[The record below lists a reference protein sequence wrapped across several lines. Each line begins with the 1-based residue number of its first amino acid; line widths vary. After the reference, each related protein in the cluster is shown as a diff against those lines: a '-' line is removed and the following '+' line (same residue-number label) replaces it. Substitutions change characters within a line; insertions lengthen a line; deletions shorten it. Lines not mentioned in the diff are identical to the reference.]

1 MPADSK
7 PAIAAKP
14 GVHWNLWLF
23 GALLV
28 VIGVGL
34 LAVTFT
40 HGSAIRHWL
49 RDLGASSSAS
59 DMLSVFPGV
68 IAGFFGLML
77 LGRAVL
83 ADIVDRLFPPIVGRS
98 IMVAVGL
105 FWIGLV
111 ATYLIPAA
119 WAKAKNLWASCGMDA
134 HLASAKGWLSANGTV
149 LIIVLLVIIAIL
161 LAVIVM
167 RLRSRSASDKPTS

>member
-1 MPADSK
+1 MPADPK
-7 PAIAAKP
+7 PAAKP
-14 GVHWNLWLF
+14 GIHWTLWLF

-28 VIGVGL
+28 TIGVVL
-34 LAVTFT
+34 LTVTFA
-40 HGSAIRHWL
+40 HGPAIRHWL

-83 ADIVDRLFPPIVGRS
+83 ADIVDRVCPPIVGRS

-111 ATYLIPAA
+111 ATYVIPAA

-134 HLASAKGWLSANGTV
+134 HLASAKGWLSANGTILIVV
-149 LIIVLLVIIAIL
+149 LLAIIVVLLGL
-161 LAVIVM
+161 IVM
-167 RLRSRSASDKPTS
+167 HLRSGSTPAKPKP

>member
-1 MPADSK
+1 MPADPK
-7 PAIAAKP
+7 PAAKP
-14 GVHWNLWLF
+14 GIHWTLWLV

-34 LAVTFT
+34 LAVTVA
-40 HGSAIRHWL
+40 HGPAIRHWL
-49 RDLGASSSAS
+49 RDHGASSSVS

-68 IAGFFGLML
+68 IAAFFGLLL
-77 LGRAVL
+77 LGRAAL
-83 ADIVDRLFPPIVGRS
+83 TDIVDRFCPPIVGRS

-119 WAKAKNLWASCGMDA
+119 WSKAKSLWTSCGMDG
-134 HLASAKGWLSANGTV
+134 HLASTKNWLNDNGTI
-149 LIIVLLVIIAIL
+149 LIVVL
-161 LAVIVM
+161 LAVIAVLLGLIVM
-167 RLRSRSASDKPTS
+167 HLRSGSTPAKPKP